1 MGKNIKIE
9 LELPEFEKDLTI
21 SVKLHKDGGAPE
33 VTSSSDATGY
43 KETPVWKQSPA
54 PAPVEQTMTGNMMDM
69 KF

>member
-33 VTSSSDATGY
+33 VTSSSDAAGY
-43 KETPVWKQSPA
+43 KETPVWKQS

-69 KF
+69 NF